1 LIDNVNVSGR
11 WYYDSENVANDDI
24 DTSIE
29 KIMLKDELINEIL
42 ISKNNLLEKAINKK
56 LMDEKYSMDIPMIE
70 EYKYIKNNNKT
81 QKVLRIPTKYCEKL
95 NNDYYIN
102 YYF

>member
-81 QKVLRIPTKYCEKL
+81 QRIL
-95 NNDYYIN
+95 
-102 YYF
+102 